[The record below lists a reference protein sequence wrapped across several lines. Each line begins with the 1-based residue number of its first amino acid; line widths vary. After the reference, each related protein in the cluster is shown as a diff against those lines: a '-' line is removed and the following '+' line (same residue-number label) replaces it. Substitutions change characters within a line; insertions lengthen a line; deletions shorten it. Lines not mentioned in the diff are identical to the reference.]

1 MFAFFFAVLAVAA
14 ALTVVGSRP
23 TGADAIVTP
32 LHHSRNLASVEA
44 SRQSHAI
51 LPMR

>member
-32 LHHSRNLASVEA
+32 LRFRNLSTVEA